1 MWTKSFSR
9 YTRILLVSAA
19 VIIGA
24 QISISLFE
32 SDFRVSIGIFGIF
45 MSRILFGKYPI
56 LPVTVISALCVF
68 PYTDALAS
76 LWQLESTELFSGNVF
91 LSGLR
96 NPFFS
101 LLP

>member
-24 QISISLFE
+24 QISISL
-32 SDFRVSIGIFGIF
+32 SDSSGYGD
-45 MSRILFGKYPI
+45 KCP
-56 LPVTVISALCVF
+56 LCFLF
-68 PYTDALAS
+68 PYADALAS

-96 NPFFS
+96 SPFFP